1 MKNRLRRYALISL
14 AIGSALV
21 VTIFLLLWHQTSA
34 DLAFLISAVQ
44 HPPQTGEIT
53 YLDAAGV
60 AFDHEK
66 SGTSYRS
73 VELEEI
79 DTELIADLVAVEDR
93 NFASHRGA
101 DFWRT
106 MRAAFSYVVGAGS
119 KASGGS
125 TLTQQLIKNL
135 LNHRERTPAQKAK
148 EILLA
153 LRLENALVAAVPTGG
168 GLSVGKRQILSAY
181 FNHLFVANRYR
192 GLKNFAELVLRKNVA
207 RLTAGERVAVLA
219 VLRSPAA
226 FMGPEVRLT
235 ETLRRIE
242 SALGRAGR
250 NAANTKLT
258 SAAEAARWLQ
268 NYTKL
273 ITGPV
278 YLAEAKQPQSSLA
291 KSIGNL
297 FNLST
302 ARREYSFTSTKV
314 ATQRIGALDEIL
326 QQRLENRLVKL
337 NRAPAEKC
345 SVTGAYLLVRLTDA
359 SVEAAGEDRCSQFN
373 ELVQA
378 KRQVSS
384 TIKPFL
390 YAYAFETL
398 QLTPASIFDD
408 RRVTV
413 AARDG
418 SSYAPANHYKT
429 FRGKM
434 HLKNALQVSANT
446 ISLQL
451 FDKVNKAGFSERM
464 ARAFARYPQDEVA
477 PLLHRDYSLAL
488 GTVDLSPVHVASAYL
503 ALLSRGRKV
512 YPHWGSLVS
521 GIDPHQEMSL
531 PVRANPEIIF
541 DPLRAEQVR
550 EMLTAVLRP
559 EGTGGE
565 FMGARDEIVI
575 QELGAKSGSGPVDTW
590 FVGYS
595 QDVLL
600 LVWLG
605 FRERSER
612 PRDFHAATLWY
623 DLYLATLPW
632 FRPKPMVYA
641 PELEKRYFCAET
653 GLPPTPACRRIA
665 SALFRRD
672 PARW

>member
-21 VTIFLLLWHQTSA
+21 VSIVLLLWHKTSA

-79 DTELIADLVAVEDR
+79 DTELIADLIAVEDR
-93 NFASHRGA
+93 NFASHRGV

-106 MRAAFSYVVGAGS
+106 MRAVFSYVVGAGS

-135 LNHRERTPAQKAK
+135 LVHRERTIAQKAK

-192 GLKNFAELVLRKNVA
+192 GLRKFSELVLRKNAA

-235 ETLRRIE
+235 ETLWRIE

-250 NAANTKLT
+250 NAANAKLT
-258 SAAEAARWLQ
+258 SAAEATRWLQ
-268 NYTKL
+268 NYATL
-273 ITGPV
+273 IMGPAFF
-278 YLAEAKQPQSSLA
+278 AEALQLKSSLA
-291 KSIGNL
+291 KSISNL
-297 FNLST
+297 FNVRV
-302 ARREYSFTSTKV
+302 ARRDLSFTSTKV
-314 ATQRIGALDEIL
+314 ATQRIGRLDEAL
-326 QQRLENRLVKL
+326 QQRLERRLQKL
-337 NRAPAEKC
+337 NPTSAEKC
-345 SVTGAYLLVRLTDA
+345 SVTGAYLLVRLSDA
-359 SVEAAGEDRCSQFN
+359 AIVAAGEDRCSQFN

-408 RRVTV
+408 RRVSVV
-413 AARDG
+413 AKDG
-418 SSYAPANHYKT
+418 STYAPANHYKT

-446 ISLQL
+446 VSLQL
-451 FDKVNKAGFSERM
+451 FDRVDKTGFSERM

-488 GTVDLSPVHVASAYL
+488 GTVDLSLVHVAAAYL

-521 GIDPHQEMSL
+521 EVNPHSEESL
-531 PVRANPEIIF
+531 PMRAAPEKTF
-541 DPLRAEQVR
+541 DPLAAEQVR

-600 LVWLG
+600 VVWLG

-623 DLYLATLPW
+623 DLYVATLPW
-632 FRPKPMVYA
+632 FRPKPMVYE
-641 PELEKRYFCAET
+641 PGLERRYFCAET
-653 GLPPTPACRRIA
+653 GLTPTPTCRRIA
-665 SALFRRD
+665 SALFRRE
-672 PARW
+672 PAR

>member
-1 MKNRLRRYALISL
+1 MLGSL
-14 AIGSALV
+14 AVGSALAITV
-21 VTIFLLLWHQTSA
+21 FTILWHNTSA
-34 DLAFLISAVQ
+34 DLPFLISALQ
-44 HPPQTGEIT
+44 PPITGEII
-53 YLDAAGV
+53 YFDAAG
-60 AFDHEK
+60 AQFDNET

-73 VELEEI
+73 LELEAI
-79 DTELIADLVAVEDR
+79 DPELIADLFAVEDR
-93 NFASHRGA
+93 SFAVHSGV

-106 MRAAFSYVVGAGS
+106 MRAAFSYIAGAGGKS
-119 KASGGS
+119 PGGS

-135 LNHRERTPAQKAK
+135 LGHTERTFAQKAK

-153 LRLENALVAAVPTGG
+153 LRLESALASYALPEAGK
-168 GLSVGKRQILSAY
+168 LSRAKRQILLAY
-181 FNHLFVANRYR
+181 FNHLFVTNRYR
-192 GLKNFAELVLRKNVA
+192 GLKNFAQLVLKKPA
-207 RLTAGERVAVLA
+207 KSLSASERTAVLA

-226 FMGPEVRLT
+226 FMGTAQRLNDN
-235 ETLRRIE
+235 LRRIE
-242 SALGRAGR
+242 SALRRGGR
-250 NAANTKLT
+250 LT
-258 SAAEAARWLQ
+258 AVAKPATVEELSRWRQ
-268 NYTKL
+268 NYQQL
-273 ITGPV
+273 LSGRV
-278 YLAEAKQPQSSLA
+278 NLAAAAQPKTSLA
-291 KSIGNL
+291 KSISNL
-297 FNLST
+297 FAL
-302 ARREYSFTSTKV
+302 AADRRDFAFTRTHVK
-314 ATQRIGALDEIL
+314 TQRLAALDMAL
-326 QQRLENRLVKL
+326 QQRLERRLIKL
-337 NRAPAEKC
+337 NRVSAEKC
-345 SVTGAYLLVRLTDA
+345 SVTGAYLLIRLSDA
-359 SVEAAGEDRCSQFN
+359 AVVAAGEDGCSEFN

-451 FDKVNKAGFSERM
+451 FERVNKAGFSDKI
-464 ARAFARYPQDEVA
+464 ARAFARYPNDEVA

-488 GTVDLSPVHVASAYL
+488 GTVDLSPVHVAAAYL
-503 ALLSRGRKV
+503 ALLGKGRKV
-512 YPHWGSLVS
+512 YPHWGSVVS
-521 GIDPHQEMSL
+521 GVDPHFEKSL
-531 PVRANPEIIF
+531 PMRAAPQEIF
-541 DPLRAEQVR
+541 DPLAAEQVR

-565 FMGARDEIVI
+565 SIGARDEIVI

-590 FVGYS
+590 FVGFS

-600 LVWLG
+600 VVWLG
-605 FRERSER
+605 FRQRSER

-632 FRPKPMVYA
+632 FRPKPMVYE
-641 PELEKRYFCAET
+641 PGLERRYFCAET